1 VNQKQWP
8 TTLDEAVGVV
18 MATLSDE
25 DKAQIAAIPAAELIG
40 LHFGL
45 GRWVR
50 NNLGLWQGNDALMQ
64 AIRKRYSYF
73 HPDDV
78 SMLIMEDVWKR
89 LREMAPK
96 VH

>member
-1 VNQKQWP
+1 MNQKQWP
-8 TTLDEAVGVV
+8 TTIDEAVGVV
-18 MATLSDE
+18 IATLSDE
-25 DKAQIAAIPAAELIG
+25 DKPLIAAMPESELIG
-40 LHFGL
+40 MHFGL
-45 GRWVR
+45 GMWVR

-64 AIRKRYSYF
+64 SIRKRDPGI

-78 SMLIMEDVWKR
+78 SMLIIEDVWKR

>member
-1 VNQKQWP
+1 
-8 TTLDEAVGVV
+8 

-25 DKAQIAAIPAAELIG
+25 NKVRIAALAESDIFG

-45 GRWVR
+45 GMWIR

-64 AIRKRYSYF
+64 AIQNRDPDV

-78 SMLIMEDVWKR
+78 SMLIIEDVWKR